1 MPIKKVPTL
10 NASALIETSQKQ
22 VAFSNNCVQ
31 PQRARRRS
39 GRVSDLRRSD
49 LTTIDE
55 LGSNR
60 NQNNN
65 SAGGRPQ
72 NLGMHTIVEDD
83 IRRLRGDGNGLFDP
97 IPGWQNPAIVRE
109 ITQSTQPQGDVHVI
123 PIENDTDTSNSTNSI
138 KCCNLGANGSCC
150 FLIIVMLLLLLLIST
165 LLYVCL
171 VNSNNHRKVLKLPE
185 VSNSPNDLWDDY
197 DSHYVITKETTE
209 IPETSTTIAPQKVR

>member
-1 MPIKKVPTL
+1 M
-10 NASALIETSQKQ
+10 SSGR
-22 VAFSNNCVQ
+22 SNLSMSS
-31 PQRARRRS
+31 RRS
-39 GRVSDLRRSD
+39 NLSTIGEQDL
-49 LTTIDE
+49 
-55 LGSNR
+55 NR

-65 SAGGRPQ
+65 SPGRRTQ

-83 IRRLRGDGNGLFDP
+83 IRRLRGDANGLFDP

-150 FLIIVMLLLLLLIST
+150 FLIIGMLLMLLLFSI

-171 VNSNNHRKVLKLPE
+171 VNSNNHRKLLKLPE